1 MASMLCVRNFSSE
14 VSPMNKRT
22 GFALLALAMVLI
34 GTLPSFL
41 RAEETTIEKA
51 GVALGVSAGNVI
63 FLPAKAISTSMGVF
77 FGALSFVLTGGDTEI
92 MRQAWRDSTEG
103 PYLITPEVARNAI
116 GRRPNLSETEEP
128 GM

>member
-1 MASMLCVRNFSSE
+1 MS
-14 VSPMNKRT
+14 KRAGT
-22 GFALLALAMVLI
+22 GFAFITLAMVLVAA
-34 GTLPSFL
+34 LPSLL
-41 RAEETTIEKA
+41 RAQETTIEKA
-51 GVALGVSAGNVI
+51 GVAVGVSAGNVV

-103 PYLITPEVARNAI
+103 PYLITPEVARKAI

>member
-1 MASMLCVRNFSSE
+1 MI
-14 VSPMNKRT
+14 KRAGT
-22 GFALLALAMVLI
+22 GFALLALAIVLI

-41 RAEETTIEKA
+41 HAQETRIEQA

-77 FGALSFVLTGGDTEI
+77 FGVLSFVLTGGDTEI

>member
-1 MASMLCVRNFSSE
+1 MI
-14 VSPMNKRT
+14 KRAKT
-22 GFALLALAMVLI
+22 GFALLAFATVLVA
-34 GTLPSFL
+34 TMPSL
-41 RAEETTIEKA
+41 LQAEETRIEKA
-51 GVALGVSAGNVI
+51 GVAVGVSAGNVI

-103 PYLITPEVARNAI
+103 PYLITPEVARKAI

>member
-1 MASMLCVRNFSSE
+1 MIR
-14 VSPMNKRT
+14 RT
-22 GFALLALAMVLI
+22 RTKFALLAVAIVLI

-116 GRRPNLSETEEP
+116 GRRPNLSETEQPP

>member
-1 MASMLCVRNFSSE
+1 MA
-14 VSPMNKRT
+14 KRIRT
-22 GFALLALAMVLI
+22 EFALIALTIVLVS
-34 GTLPSFL
+34 TLPSLL
-41 RAEETTIEKA
+41 RAEETTIEKS

-116 GRRPNLSETEEP
+116 GRRPNLSETE
-128 GM
+128 

>member
-1 MASMLCVRNFSSE
+1 MTR
-14 VSPMNKRT
+14 R
-22 GFALLALAMVLI
+22 I
-34 GTLPSFL
+34 GTLSALLTLALVLVGTAPSLL

-92 MRQAWRDSTEG
+92 MRQAWRDTTEG
-103 PYLITPEVARNAI
+103 PYLITPEVARKAI
-116 GRRPNLSETEEP
+116 GKRPNLSETE
-128 GM
+128 